1 MLKVITILWLVF
13 MTILSHIPGGP
24 SGEESRWLSS
34 MTGVKESVLRRSA
47 HVVLYLVLGVLAT
60 LAWAETE
67 LWVRILVLVIIA
79 VADES
84 SKALRFFKD
93 RHSSMAEMGLNVIG
107 AIAGLVIGWLI
118 GLIG

>member
-1 MLKVITILWLVF
+1 MLKFITILWLTF
-13 MTILSHIPGGP
+13 MLLLSHIPGGP

-47 HVVLYLVLGVLAT
+47 HVVLYLVLGVLTT
-60 LAWAETE
+60 LAWQTE
-67 LWVRILVLVIIA
+67 LRVKGLVLVIIA

-93 RHSSMAEMGLNVIG
+93 RHSSVAEMGLNVIG

>member
-1 MLKVITILWLVF
+1 MLKVITILWLTF
-13 MTILSHIPGGP
+13 MLVLSHIPGGP
-24 SGEESRWLSS
+24 SGEESKWLSS

-47 HVVLYLVLGVLAT
+47 HVVLYLVLGVLTT

-67 LWVRILVLVIIA
+67 FWVKGLVLVIIA

-93 RHSSMAEMGLNVIG
+93 RHSSVAEMGLNVIG

>member
-34 MTGVKESVLRRSA
+34 MTGVKESVLRRGM
-47 HVVLYLVLGVLAT
+47 HVFVYLVLGCLTT

-67 LWVRILVLVIIA
+67 FWVRIFVLVIIA

-93 RHSSMAEMGLNVIG
+93 RHSSVAEMGLNVIG